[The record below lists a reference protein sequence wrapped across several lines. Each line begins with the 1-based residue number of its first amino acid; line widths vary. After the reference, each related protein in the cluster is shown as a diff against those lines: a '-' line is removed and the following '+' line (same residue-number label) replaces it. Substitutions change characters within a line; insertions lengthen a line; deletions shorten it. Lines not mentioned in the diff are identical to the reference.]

1 MDRGRT
7 LEKVGELGLL
17 AVVRGESRA
26 AALEVV
32 ATLVKGGVLG
42 IEITFTT
49 PDAERVMEDL
59 RDEYGERI
67 LLGAG
72 TIEEPVQVEQ
82 AVASGA
88 TFLVSPGCDPELVS
102 LMLETGLAVMPGIL
116 TPTELMLARRLGV
129 ETFKLFPGSVGG
141 RRISRHC
148 AAPSPARS

>member
-82 AVASGA
+82 AVALIEAKIES
-88 TFLVSPGCDPELVS
+88 
-102 LMLETGLAVMPGIL
+102 
-116 TPTELMLARRLGV
+116 
-129 ETFKLFPGSVGG
+129 
-141 RRISRHC
+141 
-148 AAPSPARS
+148 